1 MHTHTRTH
9 THAHTHTRTHT
20 HTHMHARTHA
30 HTHTHTHTHI
40 QFVDEKNIPKHM
52 AQELKDIIERDP
64 LATLFE
70 PEKELVWR
78 FR

>member
-1 MHTHTRTH
+1 MVVSGMVHVTTRTH
-9 THAHTHTRTHT
+9 VHAC
-20 HTHMHARTHA
+20 A
-30 HTHTHTHTHI
+30 HTHTHTHV